1 MDITLLFLIN
11 RQWTNPF
18 LDWLM
23 AVLTNFDL
31 WRPVLFI
38 LIPLLLWRGGFRW
51 RAFIL
56 VTLVTL
62 GVADGIFTQVTKH
75 LVDRPRPMQALADVR
90 EVALAR
96 THPTVLGAFRAPEV
110 VLSPV
115 PSEEIVG
122 RSFPSGHAVNNSVL
136 ATLAILF
143 FGRWGALYAI
153 PAVLICYSRIYC
165 GSHWPSDVLVSMF
178 AGVGFALSCYALL
191 AYLYRRVT
199 PRWFP
204 RFYSLHP
211 QLVPPA
217 PR

>member
-1 MDITLLFLIN
+1 MDITLLFVIN
-11 RQWTNPF
+11 RQWTSPF
-18 LDWLM
+18 IDWLM

-51 RAFIL
+51 RTFIL

-96 THPTVLGAFRAPEV
+96 THPTVLRAFRAPEV

-122 RSFPSGHAVNNSVL
+122 RSFPSRPALNNPVL
-136 ATLAILF
+136 PTLALLLSVRLGDLF
-143 FGRWGALYAI
+143 CR
-153 PAVLICYSRIYC
+153 
-165 GSHWPSDVLVSMF
+165 
-178 AGVGFALSCYALL
+178 
-191 AYLYRRVT
+191 
-199 PRWFP
+199 
-204 RFYSLHP
+204 
-211 QLVPPA
+211 PPA
-217 PR
+217 SLSPSR